1 MYISVSISCAV
12 NTDFYVVTTASELMI
27 PPGAQSQVLDGDDE
41 GGSKRRKSA
50 EAAVDTHYIIR
61 KLDEFLSEKLHP
73 SSSEEDDYLLDGT
86 RSAADRCNTA
96 PVPRERN
103 TRSIESL
110 RKTYNKEFLA
120 TNTKGSC
127 PHCGS
132 VTKSI
137 VFFK

>member
-1 MYISVSISCAV
+1 MD
-12 NTDFYVVTTASELMI
+12 TDFYVITASELMI

-41 GGSKRRKSA
+41 GGGKRRKNA

-73 SSSEEDDYLLDGT
+73 SSSSEEDAGSDSVD
-86 RSAADRCNTA
+86 AAAEAQRK
-96 PVPRERN
+96 RERN

-110 RKTYNKEFLA
+110 RKTYNKEFLS
-120 TNTKGSC
+120 TNAKGAC

-132 VTKSI
+132 VTKTI

>member
-1 MYISVSISCAV
+1 MATFS
-12 NTDFYVVTTASELMI
+12 ASELMV
-27 PPGAQSQVLDGDDE
+27 PPGAQSEVLDGDGE
-41 GGSKRRKSA
+41 GTKTRRKSGDA
-50 EAAVDTHYIIR
+50 GAGAVDTHYIIK
-61 KLDEFLSEKLHP
+61 KLDEFLSEKLHL
-73 SSSEEDDYLLDGT
+73 SSSENEDESSPKSPLPTL
-86 RSAADRCNTA
+86 A
-96 PVPRERN
+96 VQRERN